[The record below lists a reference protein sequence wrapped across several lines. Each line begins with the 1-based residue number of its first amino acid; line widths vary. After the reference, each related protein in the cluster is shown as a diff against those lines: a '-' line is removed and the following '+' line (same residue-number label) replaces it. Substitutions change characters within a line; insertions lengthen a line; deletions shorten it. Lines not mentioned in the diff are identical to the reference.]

1 MTNIT
6 PLPDAPTE
14 IRSASSPIALGRRA
28 SLFVS
33 AGVVA
38 HTLWT
43 SAAPAMAYR
52 LYADEW
58 HLTHT
63 VTTGI
68 FATYPV
74 VVVLTLIGFGD
85 LSDHIGQRSTMLIG
99 LGASLVGTMLFA
111 VAPDVWWLF
120 AGRALMGIGV
130 GITAGPSTAAV
141 TEFTATE
148 PVQSLSRRAAL
159 IATVAQAL
167 GFAAGLLVGGALIA
181 YAPWPTRLSF
191 WVLAILIA
199 PLLIGTWFLPR
210 HRATGTGMVWRPR
223 LPFVPR
229 ETRSAFAI
237 ASVAM
242 MTAYTHGVL
251 VLSLGSQVAHD
262 LIGSTNALVSS
273 AALSLFA
280 IVSGVVGIIARSL
293 SARTAT
299 TLGAVAS
306 TAGMGLLAVAVALH
320 GLSAF
325 LLATAASGAGYSL
338 LFLSALRAIND
349 TAPAQLRGSV
359 LSALYLMAYLSMG
372 PVAIILGIVATRWGL
387 RLAVDLGA
395 AAIAS
400 LSLATLVLANATRG
414 STFPAPCVASSA
426 TCPNS

>member
-14 IRSASSPIALGRRA
+14 MRSASSPIALGRRA

-63 VTTGI
+63 VTTGL
-68 FATYPV
+68 FAIYPV
-74 VVVLTLIGFGD
+74 MVVLTLIGFGD

-120 AGRALMGIGV
+120 AGRGLMGVGV

-141 TEFTATE
+141 TEFTVTD

-159 IATVAQAL
+159 IATVAQAG
-167 GFAAGLLVGGALIA
+167 GFAAALLVGGALIA
-181 YAPWPTRLSF
+181 YAPWPTRLPF
-191 WVLAILIA
+191 WVLAILLA
-199 PLLIGTWFLPR
+199 LLLIATWFLPR
-210 HRATGTGMVWRPR
+210 HQATGTGMVWRPR

-262 LIGSTNALVSS
+262 LIGSTNALVNG

-280 IVSGVVGIIARSL
+280 IVSGAIGIIARPL

-306 TAGMGLLAVAVALH
+306 AAGMGLLAVAVALH

-349 TAPAQLRGSV
+349 TAPAQQRGSV

-414 STFPAPCVASSA
+414 STVPLSCLASSA

>member
-14 IRSASSPIALGRRA
+14 MRSASSPIALGRRA

-68 FATYPV
+68 FAIYPV

-120 AGRALMGIGV
+120 AGRALMGVGV
-130 GITAGPSTAAV
+130 RITAGPSTAAV
-141 TEFTATE
+141 TEFTVTD

-159 IATVAQAL
+159 IATVAQAG
-167 GFAAGLLVGGALIA
+167 GFAAALLVGGALIA

-191 WVLAILIA
+191 WILAILLA
-199 PLLIGTWFLPR
+199 LLLIATWFLPR
-210 HRATGTGMVWRPR
+210 HQATGTGMVWRPR

-229 ETRSAFAI
+229 ETRSAFA
-237 ASVAM
+237 
-242 MTAYTHGVL
+242 TH
-251 VLSLGSQVAHD
+251 LS
-262 LIGSTNALVSS
+262 
-273 AALSLFA
+273 
-280 IVSGVVGIIARSL
+280 R
-293 SARTAT
+293 
-299 TLGAVAS
+299 
-306 TAGMGLLAVAVALH
+306 
-320 GLSAF
+320 
-325 LLATAASGAGYSL
+325 
-338 LFLSALRAIND
+338 
-349 TAPAQLRGSV
+349 
-359 LSALYLMAYLSMG
+359 
-372 PVAIILGIVATRWGL
+372 
-387 RLAVDLGA
+387 
-395 AAIAS
+395 
-400 LSLATLVLANATRG
+400 
-414 STFPAPCVASSA
+414 
-426 TCPNS
+426 